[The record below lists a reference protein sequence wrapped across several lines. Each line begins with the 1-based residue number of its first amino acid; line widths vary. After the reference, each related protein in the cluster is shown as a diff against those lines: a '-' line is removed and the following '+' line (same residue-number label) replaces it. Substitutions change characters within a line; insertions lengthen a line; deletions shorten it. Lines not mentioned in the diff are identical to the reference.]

1 MKTFHFVTILQF
13 VLRFLSVSQYLDE
26 LIFIHSQFSGMS
38 LLGNVKIFLELPD
51 FIKGK
56 VVGRSL

>member
-13 VLRFLSVSQYLDE
+13 VLIFLSVSQYLDE
-26 LIFIHSQFSGMS
+26 LIFIHFQFWGMS
-38 LLGNVKIFLELPD
+38 LLGNVKIFLELPG
-51 FIKGK
+51 FINGK